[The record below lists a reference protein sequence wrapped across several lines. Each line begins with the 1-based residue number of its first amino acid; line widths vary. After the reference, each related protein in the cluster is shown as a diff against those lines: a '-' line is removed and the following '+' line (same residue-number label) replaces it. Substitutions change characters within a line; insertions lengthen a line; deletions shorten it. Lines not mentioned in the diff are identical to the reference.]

1 MSEEEGTTTVED
13 YIESNEHPLDFPF
26 PIRMEQMQ
34 SETIGK
40 IAGALAKAQSEMTM
54 VEAKSTNPFFNS
66 KYASL
71 ASVLETAMPAL
82 NKNEIALVQGNRW
95 SSRDNGFYITSM
107 LMHSSGEF
115 IKSEIRMP
123 IVKKDAHGIGAA
135 TTYGR
140 RYLLSSMVG
149 IAQADDD
156 GNTAV
161 KRAPRPSDQVNKKG

>member
-13 YIESNEHPLDFPF
+13 YMTPEEVNDSFHFLEDD
-26 PIRMEQMQ
+26 R

-40 IAGALAKAQSEMTM
+40 LAGALAKAQSAMTM
-54 VEAKSTNPFFNS
+54 VESTSINPFFNS

-71 ASVLETAMPAL
+71 ASVLEVVMPAL
-82 NKNEIALVQGNRW
+82 NKNEIALIQGNRW
-95 SSRDNGFYITSM
+95 DTNDNGFYITTT
-107 LMHSSGEF
+107 LMHSSGEW
-115 IKSEIRMP
+115 IKSEVRMP
-123 IVKKDAHGIGAA
+123 IAKKDAHGVGAA

>member
-1 MSEEEGTTTVED
+1 MSEEGTTTVED
-13 YIESNEHPLDFPF
+13 YLIHDEDYAIEVFEPTMSD
-26 PIRMEQMQ
+26 
-34 SETIGK
+34 TIGK
-40 IAGALAKAQSEMTM
+40 LAGALAKAQSDMTM
-54 VEAKSTNPFFNS
+54 IEAKSINPFFNS

-71 ASVLETAMPAL
+71 ASVLETCMKPL

-95 SSRDNGFYITSM
+95 DNNNNGFYITSM
-107 LMHSSGEF
+107 LMHSSGEW

-123 IVKKDAHGIGAA
+123 IIKKDAHGIGAA

-140 RYLLSSMVG
+140 RYLLCSMTG

-156 GNTAV
+156 GNTGL

>member
-1 MSEEEGTTTVED
+1 MSDEERAKTVED
-13 YIESNEHPLDFPF
+13 YLTPEEDEFMWVGPVLH
-26 PIRMEQMQ
+26 
-34 SETIGK
+34 SETLGK

-71 ASVLETAMPAL
+71 ASVLETAMPPL
-82 NKNEIALVQGNRW
+82 NKHEIALVQGNRW
-95 SSRDNGFYITSM
+95 DNDDNGFYITSM
-107 LMHSSGEF
+107 LMHSSGEW

-123 IVKKDAHGIGAA
+123 IMKKDPHGVGAA

-156 GNTAV
+156 GNTGI

>member
-1 MSEEEGTTTVED
+1 MSENGTATVED
-13 YIESNEHPLDFPF
+13 FINPSEDYGFEILEPT
-26 PIRMEQMQ
+26 M

-71 ASVLETAMPAL
+71 ASVLETAMPQL
-82 NKNEIALVQGNRW
+82 NKYEIALVQGNRW
-95 SSRDNGFYITSM
+95 DNDDNGFYITSM
-107 LMHSSGEF
+107 LMHSSGEW

-123 IVKKDAHGIGAA
+123 IMKKDPHGIGAA

-156 GNTAV
+156 GNAGI

>member
-1 MSEEEGTTTVED
+1 MSDNEEGTTTVED
-13 YIESNEHPLDFPF
+13 YIDPSEGPF
-26 PIRMEQMQ
+26 DYLMVEENT
-34 SETIGK
+34 SKTIGA

-82 NKNEIALVQGNRW
+82 NKHGIALVQGNRW
-95 SSRDNGFYITSM
+95 DTGDNGFYITST
-107 LMHSSGEF
+107 LMHSSGEW

-123 IVKKDAHGIGAA
+123 IAKKDAHGIGAA

-156 GNTAV
+156 GNQAI